1 MIYIAI
7 EIQSNF
13 SFATRYQKYFVEK
26 LLNRLI
32 SLPTLWFNISFLA
45 ADNNASFVL
54 V

>member
-1 MIYIAI
+1 MTYIAS
-7 EIQSNF
+7 EIQSDL
-13 SFATRYQKYFVEK
+13 SFAIRYQKYFVEN

-32 SLPTLWFNISFLA
+32 SLPTLWFNISFFA